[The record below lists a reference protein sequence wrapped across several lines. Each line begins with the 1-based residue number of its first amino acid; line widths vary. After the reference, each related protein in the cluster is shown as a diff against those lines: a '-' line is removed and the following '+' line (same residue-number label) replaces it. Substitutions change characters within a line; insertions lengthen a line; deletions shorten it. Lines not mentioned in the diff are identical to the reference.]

1 MTGHTS
7 HNDPTRGGRRRR
19 ALLSL
24 ATGLAFVAALAVAVA
39 SFPRTEVGRTLDAH
53 LSQLADPQSWIR

>member
-1 MTGHTS
+1 MTGHAS
-7 HNDPTRGGRRRR
+7 HNGPIRAGRHRR

-24 ATGLAFVAALAVAVA
+24 TTGLAFVAALAIAVA

-53 LSQLADPQSWIR
+53 LSQLADPQSWVR